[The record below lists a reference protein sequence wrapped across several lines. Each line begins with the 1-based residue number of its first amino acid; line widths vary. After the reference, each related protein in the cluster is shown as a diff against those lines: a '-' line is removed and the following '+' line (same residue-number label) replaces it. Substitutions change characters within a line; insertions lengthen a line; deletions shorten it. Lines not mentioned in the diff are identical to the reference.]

1 MLFLLRKLLAL
12 FVYFDIYNSTA
23 LVQYHCTF
31 SFLYDV
37 VLINI
42 NKNSPYLQKRGNT
55 CYVNDDLCT
64 HLDQNTNMFCQN
76 CNLHIYYL
84 FKKDIIY
91 IPTIK
96 GQVIYNWI
104 SKKSELEN
112 KWIKKKYFFLTLG

>member
-1 MLFLLRKLLAL
+1 MNIKWKATKCAFFLLRKLLAL

-96 GQVIYNWI
+96 GQVIYN
-104 SKKSELEN
+104 
-112 KWIKKKYFFLTLG
+112 